1 MGQKVHPLSLRLKIN
16 KVWSS
21 KWFASKD
28 KYAELLKEDMQIRN
42 YINTKLKNAGISEV
56 TIDRTTKNAHI
67 TIYSAKPGI
76 IIGRKGADIE
86 VLKKGLQK
94 FVSSDVVLNIVEVR
108 KPELDAKISA
118 MEIATSIEKRGS
130 YKRAMKKAIQQSLK
144 MGAKGVKVMCAGRLN
159 GAEIARTEWSKEGR
173 VPLHTLR
180 ADIDYGFAEAH
191 TTYGII
197 GIKVWIYRGDI
208 VKDEQ
213 LKDNKT
219 DAQTLATA

>member
-1 MGQKVHPLSLRLKIN
+1 M
-16 KVWSS
+16 WSS